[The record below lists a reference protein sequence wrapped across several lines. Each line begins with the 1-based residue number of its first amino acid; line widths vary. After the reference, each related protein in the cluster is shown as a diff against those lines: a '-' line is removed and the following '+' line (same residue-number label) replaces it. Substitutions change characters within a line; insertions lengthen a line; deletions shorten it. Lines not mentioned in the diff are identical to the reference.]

1 MTRFYFII
9 LLGLLISCGK
19 PEASVV
25 RSKASGGKPCNV
37 KVVITGKAPEV
48 QFTLFAK
55 SKEKA
60 VTIDREINV
69 LDENDDEFSF
79 SSYTGGKFF
88 CELKTKDSYGPEV
101 TLKVFING
109 KFWKEQTGKYNP
121 NIEGII
127 PNDILN
133 N

>member
-1 MTRFYFII
+1 MKTFYSIFLA
-9 LLGLLISCGK
+9 LLVVLVGCGK
-19 PEASVV
+19 SEVAVV
-25 RSKASGGKPCNV
+25 QTKERGGKPCNV

-48 QFTLFAK
+48 QFILFTKA
-55 SKEKA
+55 KEKA

-69 LDENDDEFSF
+69 LDDIKDEFSF
-79 SSYTGGKFF
+79 SSYTGGKLS

-109 KFWKEQTGKYNP
+109 KFWKEQSGKYNP

-127 PNDILN
+127 PSNL
-133 N
+133 

>member
-1 MTRFYFII
+1 MKTFYSIF
-9 LLGLLISCGK
+9 LALVFVLIGCGK
-19 PEASVV
+19 SEVDVV
-25 RSKASGGKPCNV
+25 QAKEKGGKPCNV

-48 QFTLFAK
+48 QFILFTKA
-55 SKEKA
+55 KEKA

-69 LDENDDEFSF
+69 LDDIKDEFSF
-79 SSYTGGKFF
+79 SSYTGGSLS

-109 KFWKEQTGKYNP
+109 KFWKEQSGKYNP

-127 PNDILN
+127 PSNL
-133 N
+133 